1 MLHQQVCGQRGCP
14 MGASSAPPAR
24 RTGVCTQESK
34 GLCLVSPGYKEWFWQ
49 LREAHTEITAEIGSI
64 DPPGRVIFLM
74 ISGFVPGHDRA
85 VTPDKTIRRFDAAL
99 SQGLTE
105 FPAAIFGFSRK
116 RAAQFL
122 LEYFVAESN
131 YQAPKLHHYLTH
143 ELQYTLQLPGSLLCG
158 EQRN

>member
-1 MLHQQVCGQRGCP
+1 M
-14 MGASSAPPAR
+14 
-24 RTGVCTQESK
+24 
-34 GLCLVSPGYKEWFWQ
+34 SPGYNEWFWQ

-64 DPPGRVIFLM
+64 DPLGRVIFLM
-74 ISGFVPGHDRA
+74 IPGFVPGHDRA
-85 VTPDKTIRRFDAAL
+85 VIPEQNHSPVRCCIISAL
-99 SQGLTE
+99 MGVPRGDLR
-105 FPAAIFGFSRK
+105 IFAKG
-116 RAAQFL
+116 AAQFL